1 MPKTKF
7 QDFVFSIIMVI
18 VMIYAMVC
26 YNISIALKGLNN
38 HVFLEALKEL
48 PLMGIIAFLLEFILI
63 GKIVKKITFKLV
75 DPNKT
80 APIYISII
88 ISALTVSFMCPIMS
102 FLATVLFNYS
112 GIENVISTWLQ
123 AFVISFPMALCWQ
136 IFYAGPLVR
145 FIFRLIFKNQ
155 LTQD

>member
-145 FIFRLIFKNQ
+145 FIFRLIFKN
-155 LTQD
+155 